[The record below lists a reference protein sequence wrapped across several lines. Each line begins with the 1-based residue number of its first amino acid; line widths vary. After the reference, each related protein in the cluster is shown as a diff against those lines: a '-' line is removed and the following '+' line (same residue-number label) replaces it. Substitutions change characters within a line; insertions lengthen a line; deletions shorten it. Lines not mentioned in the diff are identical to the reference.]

1 MRNRTVLTSFH
12 HRVVFFSV
20 GELVED
26 FGVWVVEFVVVV
38 AGFAFEF
45 VAKVI

>member
-1 MRNRTVLTSFH
+1 MRYP
-12 HRVVFFSV
+12 VVFSV

-26 FGVWVVEFVVVV
+26 FGVWIVEFVVV
-38 AGFAFEF
+38 AADFAFEF